1 MGDARAVSVSIRKR
15 ILFLSNEP
23 RLSRLVR
30 QAFEESGEYLIKEE
44 PDREIASETVHKFQ
58 PDLILLDL
66 TGEEMTGP
74 EALEQLRSESALGD
88 APIIA
93 LESGDGDASIV
104 FSSSVEGYECS
115 AGPIDMEG
123 LVHCVD
129 EMLEQA

>member
-1 MGDARAVSVSIRKR
+1 VSIRKP

-23 RLSRLVR
+23 RLTRLVR

-44 PDREIASETVHKFQ
+44 PDREIASETAHKFQ

-74 EALEQLRSESALGD
+74 EALEQLRSDSALGNV
-88 APIIA
+88 PIIA
-93 LESGDGDASIV
+93 LESGNGDATIV
-104 FSSSVEGYECS
+104 FSSSMEGYECS
-115 AGPIDMEG
+115 VGPIDMDG
-123 LVHCVD
+123 LVHCVE

>member
-1 MGDARAVSVSIRKR
+1 MLDRFQVTIRKR

-23 RLSRLVR
+23 RLTRLVR
-30 QAFEESGEYLIKEE
+30 QAFEESGEYLIREE
-44 PDREIASETVHKFQ
+44 PDREIASETAQKFQ

-66 TGEEMTGP
+66 TGEETTGP

-93 LESGDGDASIV
+93 LESGNGEASIV
-104 FSSSVEGYECS
+104 FSSSMEGYECS
-115 AGPIDMEG
+115 AGPVDMDE
-123 LVHCVD
+123 LVHCVE

>member
-1 MGDARAVSVSIRKR
+1 MLDRFRVSIRKR

-30 QAFEESGEYLIKEE
+30 QAFEESGEYFIKEVT
-44 PDREIASETVHKFQ
+44 DREIASAVAQKFQ

-66 TGEEMTGP
+66 TGEEIAGP

-104 FSSSVEGYECS
+104 FSSSLEGYECS
-115 AGPIDMEG
+115 LGPIDMDG

-129 EMLEQA
+129 EMLEKA

>member
-1 MGDARAVSVSIRKR
+1 MSIRKR

-23 RLSRLVR
+23 RLTRIVR

-44 PDREIASETVHKFQ
+44 PDREIASETAQKFQ

-66 TGEEMTGP
+66 TGEETTGP
-74 EALEQLRSESALGD
+74 EAWEQMRSDSGLGD

-104 FSSSVEGYECS
+104 FSSSMEGYECS
-115 AGPIDMEG
+115 VGPVDMDE
-123 LVHCVD
+123 LVHCVE